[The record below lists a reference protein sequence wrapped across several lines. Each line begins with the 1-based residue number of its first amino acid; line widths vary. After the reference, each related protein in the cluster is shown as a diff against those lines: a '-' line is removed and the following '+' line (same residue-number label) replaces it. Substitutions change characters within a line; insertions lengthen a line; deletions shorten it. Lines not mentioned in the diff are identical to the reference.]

1 MKLEKKNDKASKLLS
16 EFKKVDETLDNT
28 ELVCTK
34 TDRTKYDF
42 NRFLLPLKFIEKNHN
57 YESTLD
63 EARNYQTELGILI
76 NKLNNDH
83 NPRN

>member
-42 NRFLLPLKFIEKNHN
+42 NRFLLPLKFIEKK
-57 YESTLD
+57 S
-63 EARNYQTELGILI
+63 
-76 NKLNNDH
+76 
-83 NPRN
+83 